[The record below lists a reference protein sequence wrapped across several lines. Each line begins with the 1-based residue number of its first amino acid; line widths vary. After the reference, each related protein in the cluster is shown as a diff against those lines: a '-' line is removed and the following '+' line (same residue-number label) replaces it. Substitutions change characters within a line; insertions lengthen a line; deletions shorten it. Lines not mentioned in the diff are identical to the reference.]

1 MKRKALI
8 TSTAILLVALMCL
21 ATASYAWF
29 TSANTN
35 SIEAFK
41 IDVTASDGALLLAAA
56 DASKNYSAG
65 AFTPSLKVADWDT
78 AANWAI
84 IDETFIAHS
93 TADAK
98 SFFPAT
104 YSPENDNWTTG
115 EADKAGYMLFSFW
128 VRAPKAGTATINVNT
143 SANATFQGGIKYAL
157 GVSDTAAQGDMTI
170 YDIAVDEADSYRPC
184 NAANAVSIKDSATKL
199 FKPEGAA
206 DSEGNYT
213 GFGAERKQAAL
224 GEGGYAINFTEAGD
238 KLVTVAVWL
247 EGMDK
252 DCSGSWSMQDQAF
265 QLSIA
270 WA

>member
-8 TSTAILLVALMCL
+8 TSTAVLLVALMCL

-56 DASKNYSAG
+56 DASSNYSAG
-65 AFTPSLKVADWDT
+65 AFKPTLNVVDWDT
-78 AANWAI
+78 AADWAI
-84 IDETFIAHS
+84 IDEAFVAHS

-98 SFFPAT
+98 SFYPAT
-104 YSPENDNWTTG
+104 YSDTANNWTT
-115 EADKAGYMLFSFW
+115 ADADAAGYMLFSFW

-143 SANATFQGGIKYAL
+143 SANATFQAGIKYAL
-157 GVSDTAAQGDMTI
+157 GVSDTAEQGEMTI
-170 YDIAVDEADSYRPC
+170 YDIDVDSADSYRPC
-184 NAANAVSIKDSATKL
+184 NAAGAVSVKDDGTQL
-199 FKPEGAA
+199 FVPADDAA
-206 DSEGNYT
+206 T
-213 GFGAERKQAAL
+213 GFAAARTQAAL
-224 GEGGYAINFTEAGD
+224 GNDGYSIKFDEAGD
-238 KLVTVAVWL
+238 KLVTVAIWL

-252 DCSGSWSMQDQAF
+252 DCSGSWSMQDQQFA
-265 QLSIA
+265 LSIA

>member
-65 AFTPSLKVADWDT
+65 AFTPSLEVADWDT
-78 AANWAI
+78 EANWAI

-98 SFFPAT
+98 SFYPAT

-157 GVSDTAAQGDMTI
+157 GVSDTAAQGTMTI
-170 YDIAVDEADSYRPC
+170 YDIAADSADSYRPC
-184 NAANAVSIKDSATKL
+184 EAAGAVSVKDDTTKL
-199 FKPEGAA
+199 FKPATAEA
-206 DSEGNYT
+206 T
-213 GFGAERKQAAL
+213 GFAAARTQAAL
-224 GEGGYAINFTEAGD
+224 GENGYSIKFDEAGD

>member
-29 TSANTN
+29 TAANTN
-35 SIEAFK
+35 TIEAFK

-56 DASKNYSAG
+56 DASKDYSAG
-65 AFTPSLKVADWDT
+65 AFGPSLKVADWDT

-115 EADKAGYMLFSFW
+115 AADKAGYMLFSFW

-143 SANATFQGGIKYAL
+143 SANATFQAGIKYAL

-170 YDIAVDEADSYRPC
+170 YDITADTTDSYRPC
-184 NAANAVSIKDSATKL
+184 IAEGAVSVKDATTKL
-199 FKPEGAA
+199 FKPSTDAA
-206 DSEGNYT
+206 T
-213 GFGAERKQAAL
+213 GFGAARTQAAL
-224 GEGGYAINFTEAGD
+224 GEGGYAIDFDAAGD